1 MGDALAARTVQALTN
16 LVLTNRLTFG
26 LVGVEVT
33 LPALQV
39 RVSNGVR
46 LRPWLARRLLP
57 VGPVTFLQGLRLGDA
72 LWLSTPCDF
81 SGELALGVK
90 AAATEH
96 RLAAVVTS
104 FNGDYVGYVIPAK
117 YYALDG
123 YEPRT
128 MSFFGP
134 QLPECFMA
142 VLGEL
147 TAALAD
153 R

>member
-1 MGDALAARTVQALTN
+1 
-16 LVLTNRLTFG
+16 
-26 LVGVEVT
+26 VGVEVA

-57 VGPVTFLQGLRLGDA
+57 VQPATFLQGFRAGNA

-90 AAATEH
+90 AAAMDH
-96 RLAAVVTS
+96 RLAAMVTS

-117 YYALDG
+117 FYTLDG

-134 QLPECFMA
+134 QLPECFVA

-147 TAALAD
+147 TSALVSP
-153 R
+153 

>member
-1 MGDALAARTVQALTN
+1 MGA
-16 LVLTNRLTFG
+16 
-26 LVGVEVT
+26 EVT
-33 LPALQV
+33 LPALQA
-39 RVSNGVR
+39 RVGNGVR

-90 AAATEH
+90 ATATEH
-96 RLAAVVTS
+96 RLAAAVTS
-104 FNGDYVGYVIPAK
+104 FNGDYVGYVIPAN
-117 YYALDG
+117 YYTLDG

-147 TAALAD
+147 TAMLAD